1 MNAKFLNYEIEP
13 EVIGITLTV
22 PNLHDG
28 SLASLVLEGKT
39 IILEFETSSDLVAI
53 HALDVLTAEF
63 LSMPT
68 QMIVGQVKIWPHA
81 NKDALKEEVMTLPM
95 RTEFGNDPLHYY
107 DTLTSNG
114 KTITIQKVIGITGV
128 QLTIACATL
137 KFYKSKTER
146 AIKSNLADPAR
157 EDEIVDFIKDL
168 YKNNPDI
175 QNFDKERFASKVA
188 AEFKNRAKKSP
199 KEH

>member
-1 MNAKFLNYEIEP
+1 MTEKFLNYEIDP
-13 EVIGITLTV
+13 QVNGTTLTA
-22 PNLHDG
+22 PDLHDG
-28 SLASLVLEGKT
+28 SLARLVLEGKT

-53 HALDVLTAEF
+53 HALNVLTAEF
-63 LSMPT
+63 LSMPP

-107 DTLTSNG
+107 DTLTANG
-114 KTITIQKVIGITGV
+114 EPITILKVIGITGV
-128 QLTIACATL
+128 QLTIACAEL
-137 KFYKSKTER
+137 KFYKSKNER
-146 AIKSNLADPAR
+146 AIRSNLADPVR

-168 YKNNPDI
+168 YKNNPDL
-175 QNFDKERFASKVA
+175 QNFDKERLASKVA
-188 AEFKNRAKKSP
+188 AEFENRTKKSP